1 MSESREHIRN
11 RMLQM
16 AARSWGYPETEAETS
31 FDPLVGLLLSVQAAE
46 FERVSA
52 EIHQS
57 RARVLERMVELLSP
71 ETLTGPLPSHAVL
84 AAGTLQDNVSV
95 SLQEQFVLTQKLP
108 AENGGQ
114 PRTRDLFF
122 TPTGHF
128 AVNRSNIRYVATAGK
143 FFQLHPG
150 AGKEL
155 LAYNSGEGLGATEFW
170 LGIDQAGVSLDNAQ
184 FYFQIRNEVLRDYFY
199 AQLPAAT
206 WYADAQALHTH
217 SGFNDPRTVHAKL
230 NVEELLQQPGS
241 IRHSV
246 LRDINELY
254 KSSFI
259 TIRDEQQYTAGLSGI
274 PTQLEQAFSIQSK
287 NLIETDGL
295 RWIRIVFPENVTAE
309 MLEDVSCYMN
319 CFPVVNRRLQEITYR
334 MQELVNIIPLLT
346 DDLYF
351 DLEEVTD
358 QDAHPLHVRELDG
371 NNPSGLHI
379 LLRSGGVGRF
389 DERDAASMIG
399 QVLQLLRDESAAF
412 SRLGRDFVAGEV
424 KQLQQIVNRLE
435 QQMRQKNWLTE
446 RTPYL
451 LIRSRKQEEVRHLFV
466 KYWSVNGRAANDIKA
481 GTPLMPYRSGAL
493 DHNRI
498 VLLTATRGGR
508 DRLMTADAITAY
520 KSAVLSR
527 DRVMSLEDVRLFCMR
542 ELGQRV
548 SSVDVQKGVMVSLNE
563 AEGFVK
569 TIDVT
574 IRLHRK
580 DYREARER
588 NEIVAW
594 EKDLAFRL
602 ADRSLAL
609 MPYRIFIEE
618 AA

>member
-84 AAGTLQDNVSV
+84 SAGTMQDNVTV
-95 SLQEQFVLTQKLP
+95 TPQEQFVLTQKLP

-128 AVNRSNIRYVATAGK
+128 AINRSNIRYIATATK
-143 FFQLHPG
+143 FYQLHPG
-150 AGKEL
+150 SGKEL
-155 LAYNSGEGLGATEFW
+155 LAYNSGESLTPTEFW
-170 LGIDQAGVSLDNAQ
+170 LGIDQAGVSLHNAQ
-184 FYFQIRNEVLRDYFY
+184 FYFQIRNEVLREYFY

-206 WYADAQALHTH
+206 WYAGQHVLKTTA
-217 SGFNDPRTVHAKL
+217 GYNDPRTGNTKL

-246 LRDINELY
+246 LRDVNELY
-254 KSSFI
+254 KQAFI
-259 TIRDEQQYTAGLSGI
+259 ALNDDQQYTQGLTGV
-274 PTQLEQAFSIQSK
+274 PDPLEQAFSIRGK
-287 NLIETDGL
+287 NLVETEGL
-295 RWIRIVFPENVTAE
+295 RWVRIVFPENVTAE

-319 CFPVVNRRLQEITYR
+319 CFPVVNRHLHEVTYR

-371 NNPSGLHI
+371 NNTSGLHI

-389 DERDAASMIG
+389 DERDAASLIA

-451 LIRSRKQEEVRHLFV
+451 LIRSRRQEEFRHLFV
-466 KYWSVNGRAANDIKA
+466 KYWAVNGRQANDIKA

-527 DRVMSLEDVRLFCMR
+527 DRVMSMEDVRLFCMR

-548 SSVDVQKGVMVSLNE
+548 SSVDVQKGVMVSLDE
-563 AEGFVK
+563 TEGFVK
-569 TIDVT
+569 TIDVI
-574 IRLHRK
+574 IRLHKK

-588 NEIVAW
+588 NELIAW

-602 ADRSLAL
+602 SDRSLAL